1 MNSIYISNKQ
11 NKLEVTHLL
20 RGMIRRVI
28 NFSLEYE
35 NFQVEAEVSV
45 TLTDNKGIR
54 ALNRDFRNIDR
65 ETDVLSFPLLEDAP
79 PQSEEEAE
87 PPEQKL
93 PLGDIVISLE
103 KAREQAVQYGHSF
116 EREVAFLCVH
126 SVLHLL
132 GYDHETGE
140 EDEKQMFF
148 KQEEILRILGIE
160 R

>member
-35 NFQVEAEVSV
+35 NFQVEVEVSV

-79 PQSEEEAE
+79 PQSEEETE